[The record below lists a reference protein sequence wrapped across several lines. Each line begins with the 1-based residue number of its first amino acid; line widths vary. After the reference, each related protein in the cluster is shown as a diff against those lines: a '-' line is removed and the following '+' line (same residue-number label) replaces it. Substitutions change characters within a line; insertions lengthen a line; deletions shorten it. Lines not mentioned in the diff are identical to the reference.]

1 MKTLLNESDSIRGRL
16 ELKEE
21 ELFDL
26 KKMLKLKHDEFS
38 ELNIRLSLNEKRIE
52 SLQKESDE
60 NRNKHKQ
67 ILEEVRIDSHKKIK

>member
-1 MKTLLNESDSIRGRL
+1 
-16 ELKEE
+16 LKEE

-38 ELNIRLSLNEKRIE
+38 ELNIRLSLNEKKIE

-60 NRNKHKQ
+60 KTNKHRQ
-67 ILEEVRIDSHKKIK
+67 ALEEARVDAQKKIK

>member
-21 ELFDL
+21 ELLDL

-52 SLQKESDE
+52 SSQKESDE

-67 ILEEVRIDSHKKIK
+67 ILEEVRIDSQKKIK